1 MINEDKFAYMVL
13 QINEIQ
19 DRTRRTETNMH
30 KIRECLGMEA
40 PGAKQQVK
48 VIDRHTV
55 EVQGYDVTLSRI
67 KRELQ
72 TASVFELFLVVDVM
86 LADKTIAQINFDE

>member
-1 MINEDKFAYMVL
+1 MTNEEQLNHMAS

-48 VIDRHTV
+48 VIDKHTV

-72 TASVFELFLVVDVM
+72 TANVFELYLIVDVM
-86 LADKTIAQINFDE
+86 LAGKTISQISFDE